1 MPLSAVFHTSSLQKQ
16 VAALSDAFAIAGE
29 FLHCDVINSG
39 HINMTFRAT
48 YRKPDGTTR
57 RYIFQRVNDA
67 VFPCP
72 RDVMHNVEKV
82 TNHIRWKML
91 RVLKTPFRQT
101 LNLYSARGGRKYL
114 EIPGSG
120 FWRCYN
126 CIENTHTFDV
136 ADHPRQAYEAARA
149 FGAFQQLL
157 CDMNP
162 ELIRKA
168 EANLDTVMPGSVLY
182 DFGDMV
188 RTMTSPAAE
197 DEENLDKTF
206 LRMPMFEAVVKGYLE
221 ASREFITPQEV
232 SKLAFSGLLITLET
246 GIRFLTD
253 YLEGDV
259 YFKTKKERHNLHRA
273 RTQLRLVES
282 MEEQMPEMEK
292 CVRECFQT
300 VNG

>member
-1 MPLSAVFHTSSLQKQ
+1 LEKAAAADSHGRLNTCRKELDFIRRRERYVDVLLDLQERGELPVRIVHNDTKINNVMLDRETDKAV
-16 VAALSDAFAIAGE
+16 
-29 FLHCDVINSG
+29 CVI
-39 HINMTFRAT
+39 
-48 YRKPDGTTR
+48 D
-57 RYIFQRVNDA
+57 
-67 VFPCP
+67 
-72 RDVMHNVEKV
+72 
-82 TNHIRWKML
+82 
-91 RVLKTPFRQT
+91 
-101 LNLYSARGGRKYL
+101 
-114 EIPGSG
+114 
-120 FWRCYN
+120 
-126 CIENTHTFDV
+126 
-136 ADHPRQAYEAARA
+136 
-149 FGAFQQLL
+149 
-157 CDMNP
+157 
-162 ELIRKA
+162 
-168 EANLDTVMPGSVLY
+168 LDTVMPGSVLY

>member
-1 MPLSAVFHTSSLQKQ
+1 MLDRETDKAV
-16 VAALSDAFAIAGE
+16 
-29 FLHCDVINSG
+29 CVI
-39 HINMTFRAT
+39 
-48 YRKPDGTTR
+48 D
-57 RYIFQRVNDA
+57 
-67 VFPCP
+67 
-72 RDVMHNVEKV
+72 
-82 TNHIRWKML
+82 
-91 RVLKTPFRQT
+91 
-101 LNLYSARGGRKYL
+101 
-114 EIPGSG
+114 
-120 FWRCYN
+120 
-126 CIENTHTFDV
+126 
-136 ADHPRQAYEAARA
+136 
-149 FGAFQQLL
+149 
-157 CDMNP
+157 
-162 ELIRKA
+162 
-168 EANLDTVMPGSVLY
+168 LDTVMPGSVLY

-282 MEEQMPEMEK
+282 MEEQMPEMEE
-292 CVRECFQT
+292 CVQKCFQT

>member
-1 MPLSAVFHTSSLQKQ
+1 MDVLQDLQERGELPVRIVHNDTKINNVMLDRETDKAV
-16 VAALSDAFAIAGE
+16 
-29 FLHCDVINSG
+29 CVI
-39 HINMTFRAT
+39 
-48 YRKPDGTTR
+48 D
-57 RYIFQRVNDA
+57 
-67 VFPCP
+67 
-72 RDVMHNVEKV
+72 
-82 TNHIRWKML
+82 
-91 RVLKTPFRQT
+91 
-101 LNLYSARGGRKYL
+101 
-114 EIPGSG
+114 
-120 FWRCYN
+120 
-126 CIENTHTFDV
+126 
-136 ADHPRQAYEAARA
+136 
-149 FGAFQQLL
+149 
-157 CDMNP
+157 
-162 ELIRKA
+162 
-168 EANLDTVMPGSVLY
+168 LDTVMPGSVLY

>member
-1 MPLSAVFHTSSLQKQ
+1 MFSRISRMSRRKASCVCGVGGWISHSFIFRRTLRKSSCSLAPYFLQTAERVSSGPVKRPLRKKGRSCCQARRKSSGHPSVLMGANSSLTW
-16 VAALSDAFAIAGE
+16 LS
-29 FLHCDVINSG
+29 
-39 HINMTFRAT
+39 R
-48 YRKPDGTTR
+48 
-57 RYIFQRVNDA
+57 
-67 VFPCP
+67 
-72 RDVMHNVEKV
+72 
-82 TNHIRWKML
+82 
-91 RVLKTPFRQT
+91 
-101 LNLYSARGGRKYL
+101 
-114 EIPGSG
+114 
-120 FWRCYN
+120 
-126 CIENTHTFDV
+126 
-136 ADHPRQAYEAARA
+136 
-149 FGAFQQLL
+149 
-157 CDMNP
+157 
-162 ELIRKA
+162 
-168 EANLDTVMPGSVLY
+168 MPGSVLY

-221 ASREFITPQEV
+221 AARDFITPQEV

-282 MEEQMPEMEK
+282 MEEQMPEMEE
-292 CVRECFQT
+292 CVRKCFQT